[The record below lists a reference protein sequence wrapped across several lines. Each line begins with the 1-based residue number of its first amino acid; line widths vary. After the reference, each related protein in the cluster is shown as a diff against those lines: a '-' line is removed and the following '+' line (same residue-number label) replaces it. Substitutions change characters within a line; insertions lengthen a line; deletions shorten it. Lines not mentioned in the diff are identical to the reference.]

1 MCPGVES
8 DGPAACPKCGMAL
21 EPDRPA
27 ALAPVQYTCPMHPEV
42 VQAGPG
48 DCPKCGMALEPVQPE
63 SAEQENPELVDM
75 TRRFRVAALLAVP
88 LLVVV
93 MGDMLPG
100 QPVSAWLGHAR
111 RGWLELLLAA
121 PICTWAAW
129 PFYVRGWQSLRNR
142 SLNMFSLIAL
152 GVSVAFAY
160 STVALLLPGLFPA
173 SFRDANG
180 DVALYFEAAGVIV
193 TLILLGQVLEIRARA
208 RTSKALQAL
217 LELAPTTA
225 RKLTPCGHER
235 DIPLD
240 QVQVGDTLRVR
251 PGEKIP
257 VDGQVLEGES
267 HIDESMLTGEPV
279 PVAKGPGTAV
289 AAATLNGGGSFLMRA
304 EKVGADTLF
313 ARIIEMVAAAQRSR
327 APVQRLADA
336 VSAWFVPTVIAIAI
350 IAAAIWALAGP
361 EPRMA
366 HAVIIAVSV
375 LIIACPCALGLA
387 TPISVMTATARGASM
402 GVLFRNAE
410 AIETL
415 RKVDTLL
422 VDKTGTLTRGH
433 PELVSLSPEEGV
445 GEAELL
451 RLAAALEKGS
461 EHPLARAIL
470 AGAAE
475 RGIETEAAEG
485 FETLTGKGIRGQAEG
500 RHLALGNLALM
511 HDLGID
517 TATWSDAAETLAAT
531 GQTVIYLAT
540 DGQLAG
546 LIGIADPIKESTPAA
561 LAELRA
567 AGLEIVMVTGDGPA
581 TAGAVAEQLGL
592 DQVEAGVLPEQKV
605 EIVRQA
611 QQAGKRVAMAGD
623 GINDAPA
630 LALADVGIAMGTGT
644 DVAMESADV
653 TLVQGDLRH
662 LAAAHRLSRATVRNI
677 RQNLVFAFLY
687 NALGVPIAAGVL
699 YPVFGLLL
707 SPMIAAG
714 AMSLSSVSVIS
725 NALRLRKVK
734 LG

>member
-1 MCPGVES
+1 
-8 DGPAACPKCGMAL
+8 MAL
-21 EPDRPA
+21 EPDRPMA
-27 ALAPVQYTCPMHPEV
+27 AAPVQYTCPMHPEV
-42 VQAGPG
+42 VRDAPG
-48 DCPKCGMALEPVQPE
+48 DCPECGMALERARPDE
-63 SAEQENPELVDM
+63 AEQENPELVDM
-75 TRRFRVAALLAVP
+75 TRRLRVAAVLAVP

-111 RGWLELLLAA
+111 RGWLELLLAT

-152 GVSVAFAY
+152 GVAVAFTY

-173 SFRDANG
+173 SFRNASG

-208 RTSKALQAL
+208 RTSRALQAL

-240 QVQVGDTLRVR
+240 QVQAGDTLRVR

-257 VDGQVLEGES
+257 VDGQVLEGAS
-267 HIDESMLTGEPV
+267 HVDESMLTGEPV
-279 PVAKGPGTAV
+279 PVAKGPGDTV
-289 AAATLNGGGSFLMRA
+289 AAATLNSGGSFLMRA

-313 ARIIEMVAAAQRSR
+313 ARIVEMVAAAQRSR

-336 VSAWFVPTVIAIAI
+336 VSAWFVPTVIAIAVL
-350 IAAAIWALAGP
+350 AAAVWALTGP

-415 RKVDTLL
+415 RKIDTLL
-422 VDKTGTLTRGH
+422 VDKTGTLTRGR
-433 PELVSLSPEEGV
+433 PELVSLSPAEGFD
-445 GEAELL
+445 EADLL
-451 RLAAALEKGS
+451 RLAAALEQGS

-470 AGAAE
+470 AAAE
-475 RGIETEAAEG
+475 ARGIEAEAAEG
-485 FETLTGKGIRGQAEG
+485 FETLTGKGVRGQAEG
-500 RHLALGNLALM
+500 RHLALGNPALM
-511 HDLGID
+511 QDLGVD
-517 TATWSDAAETLAAT
+517 TAAWAASAEALAAT
-531 GQTVIYLAT
+531 GQTVIYLASN
-540 DGQLAG
+540 GRLAG
-546 LIGIADPIKESTPAA
+546 LIGIADPIKDSTPAA
-561 LAELRA
+561 LAELRE
-567 AGLEIVMVTGDGPA
+567 AGIDIVMVTGDGPA
-581 TAGAVAEQLGL
+581 TARAVAEQLGL
-592 DQVEAGVLPEQKV
+592 ERFEAGVLPEQKV
-605 EIVRQA
+605 DIVRQA
-611 QQAGKRVAMAGD
+611 QNAGKRVAMAGD

-662 LAAAHRLSRATVRNI
+662 LAAAHRLSRATMRNI

-725 NALRLRKVK
+725 NALRLRKVA